1 VRRAIVC
8 LAAVLALAGCTGDD
22 HTPQAR
28 VSQSESPTP
37 SPVIPSTKPV
47 VQVPKG
53 PPPTKLVTR
62 DLIVGTGDFAL
73 PGKSV
78 SVNYVGV
85 LYDGGKE
92 FDSSW
97 GPGKHPLNFQV
108 GGEQVIPGWDEG
120 IVGMRV
126 GGRRELVIPP
136 DMAYGEQGFGSV
148 IPPNATL
155 VFVVDLVDAGG
166 VVGAPA
172 SP

>member
-1 VRRAIVC
+1 MRRAIVC
-8 LAAVLALAGCTGDD
+8 LAAVLALAGCTGEDNS
-22 HTPQAR
+22 PQAR
-28 VSQSESPTP
+28 VQQSDTPTP
-37 SPVIPSTKPV
+37 PPVIPSVKPAV
-47 VQVPKG
+47 KVPQG
-53 PPPTKLVTR
+53 PPPAKLVTR

-97 GPGKHPLNFQV
+97 GQGKHPLTFQL

-120 IVGMRV
+120 VVGMRV

-136 DMAYGEQGFGSV
+136 DMAYGAEGYPPT

-166 VVGAPA
+166 AVGAPA